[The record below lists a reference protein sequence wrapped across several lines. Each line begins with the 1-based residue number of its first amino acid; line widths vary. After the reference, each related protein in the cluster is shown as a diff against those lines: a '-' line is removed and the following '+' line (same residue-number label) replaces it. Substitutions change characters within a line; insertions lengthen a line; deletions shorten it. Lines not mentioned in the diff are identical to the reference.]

1 MRITILTIGS
11 RGDVQPYLALGLG
24 LKKAGHQVRLATNF
38 TFAEFINSRGLEF
51 APLEG
56 DPKELLEG
64 ETGQLWLET
73 SGNPIQ
79 FFRLYAEL
87 ARPIIEHQMNDSWK
101 VCQDAEAVI
110 YSPLAFG
117 GYSIAEKLSIPGY
130 RAVLQP
136 AGRTKEFPSCMTPP
150 EVHLGGIYNW
160 FTHFLMEQ
168 LFWQPFKQPIND
180 WVQSTL
186 NLPPLPWLGFSSP
199 TYQRKHPCLY
209 GYSPSVLPKPRDWQE
224 WQHVTGY
231 WFLERPSDWQ
241 PPADLVDF
249 LESGSPP
256 VYIGFGSMM
265 SSNSEERTE
274 LVLKSLTM
282 AGKRGILL
290 TGWGGLSN
298 ADLPD
303 NVFKVESI
311 PHDWLFPQMGLIVH
325 HGGAGT
331 TSASLRAG
339 VPTIIAP
346 FFADQPFWGYRVK
359 ELGVGPA
366 PIPQKKL
373 TAQKLA
379 AAIQATISDE
389 AMCNRARALGEK
401 IRAEDGVARA
411 VEIFHRY
418 LPVLS

>member
-24 LKKAGHQVRLATNF
+24 LQEAGHQVRLATNS
-38 TFAEFINSRGLEF
+38 TFAEFVSSRGLEF

-73 SGNPIQ
+73 SGNPVQ

-117 GYSIAEKLSIPGY
+117 GYSIAEKLGIPGY

-136 AGRTKEFPSCMTPP
+136 SGATKEFPSCLASP
-150 EVHLGGIYNW
+150 EVRLGGIYNW
-160 FTHFLMEQ
+160 LTHFLMEQ
-168 LFWQPFKQPIND
+168 LFWQPFKQPINN

-199 TYQRKHPCLY
+199 TYQKRHPYLY
-209 GYSPSVLPKPRDWQE
+209 GYSPSVFPKPRDWQE
-224 WQHVTGY
+224 WRYVTGY
-231 WFLERPSDWQ
+231 WFLDHPLDWQ

-249 LESGSPP
+249 LESGSSP

-265 SSNSEERTE
+265 GSNSEERTE
-274 LVLKSLTM
+274 LVLEALAK

-303 NVFKVESI
+303 EVFKVESI
-311 PHDWLFPQMGLIVH
+311 PHDWLFPQMAAIVH

-359 ELGVGPA
+359 DLGVGPA
-366 PIPQKKL
+366 PLPQKEL
-373 TAQKLA
+373 TAEKLA
-379 AAIQATISDE
+379 AVIQAATSDE
-389 AMCNRARALGEK
+389 AMGNRARALGEK
-401 IRAEDGVARA
+401 IRAEDGVEKA
-411 VEIFHRY
+411 VEIIHRY
-418 LPVLS
+418 LPAH